1 MPDALNRK
9 MILVHSR
16 DMSEKEK
23 ALKIL
28 REVRRKIR
36 PDVLERAHK
45 AALVQTGQ
53 AQMPPQEPENEAS
66 RLFKMAMKNGGQR
79 RLEVLSQLERKYRQ
93 KLN

>member
-1 MPDALNRK
+1 
-9 MILVHSR
+9 
-16 DMSEKEK
+16 MSEKDK

-36 PDVLERAHK
+36 PEVLERAHR
-45 AALVQTGQ
+45 AALIETGQ
-53 AQMPPQEPENEAS
+53 VAMTPQEPENEAS